1 MENYQHI
8 SVIGKGN
15 FGSISKIR
23 RITDGKTLVWKEIDY
38 GKMSDKEK
46 SQIVSEVNILRELNH
61 PNIVKYYDRIIDK
74 QNSKIYIIME
84 YCEGGDISHLIKRL
98 KKNKESLTEDL
109 IWKMFTQLILA
120 LFECHNLNKDGKKV
134 LHRDLKPNNVFIDC
148 ENNIKLGDFGLAR
161 ILNNTSIFAQSH
173 VGTPYYMSPEQIEEK
188 EYDDKS
194 DIWSLGCFLYEITTL
209 NPPFEAKNHYSLA
222 LKIKSGKVEKINSRY
237 SDELQRV
244 ILWLLQVDQNRR
256 PSIEDLLN
264 LPQVNLRIRE
274 KRLKD
279 NFFKLK
285 KFEENLKRKEN
296 EIVEKED
303 NLKKREESLIE
314 KEKEIEGKEALL
326 SALIKKNQNQNP
338 LLESNTIQQS
348 IRNSYKNSNGYS
360 NCSHK
365 LTETASVK
373 GYDYNNYINSSKSV
387 IFENNKSFDS
397 SKSIKL
403 NQQSPAFN
411 YRIAPNV
418 DQFISHSKYNSNSNE
433 ENNEEKDDKYEM
445 KYYQRCN
452 TNTQNYNLNEDKIKR
467 EVKLESITPQKN
479 ESQKDFRSFKKELFI
494 ETQSKD
500 LSIVNSTVNSNL
512 NLKKEVSNRK
522 LITKQSQSNQNI
534 SQSTNYSSN
543 LRTIGGNKTSSKT
556 MRQVKITDQQ
566 SNIKKNNKSL
576 TPTNKKVIFNKEKE
590 KTQEKQVQQVQCS
603 NRYSIK
609 KENLSPISPK
619 SKVVPSKE
627 VGNNSNFEV
636 NKSLCLNNRNETV
649 SQCYSS
655 LDYFNFNN
663 KVTSNSQCFNPY
675 EIQSG
680 NALSNLN
687 NYNLIRERLNTRS
700 YIN

>member
-23 RITDGKTLVWKEIDY
+23 RISDGKILVWKEIDY

-74 QNSKIYIIME
+74 QHSKIYIIME
-84 YCEGGDISHLIKRL
+84 YCEGGDISQLIKRL

-194 DIWSLGCFLYEITTL
+194 DIWSLGCFLYEITSL

-326 SALIKKNQNQNP
+326 SALIKKNQNP

-365 LTETASVK
+365 LTETASVSIK

-397 SKSIKL
+397 SKSIKM

-433 ENNEEKDDKYEM
+433 EHNEVKEDQYEM

-452 TNTQNYNLNEDKIKR
+452 TNNQNYNLNEDKIKR
-467 EVKLESITPQKN
+467 EVTPQK
-479 ESQKDFRSFKKELFI
+479 DFHSFKKKLFI

-500 LSIVNSTVNSNL
+500 LSIVNTTVNSNS
-512 NLKKEVSNRK
+512 NLQKEVSNRK

-566 SNIKKNNKSL
+566 SNIKKSNKSL
-576 TPTNKKVIFNKEKE
+576 TPTNKKVNFNKEKE
-590 KTQEKQVQQVQCS
+590 KTSSTTQVQVQQVQQVQSS

-609 KENLSPISPK
+609 KENLSPLSSK
-619 SKVVPSKE
+619 SKVIPSKE

-636 NKSLCLNNRNETV
+636 NKSICLNNRNETV
-649 SQCYSS
+649 NQCYSS

-663 KVTSNSQCFNPY
+663 KLTSNSQCFNPY

-680 NALSNLN
+680 NLN